1 MIKFFRKIRQNLLSE
16 GKTGKYL
23 KYAIGEII
31 LVVIGILIALQI
43 NNWNTESENK
53 AKIDNTLKQVQADLL
68 NDIKEITEL
77 KKGHQRDFDITR
89 KFLDDSINTSYSK
102 SDYRS
107 LIYATTISRSFSESK
122 QSYIN
127 LKAQTASIPE
137 EYNTIVYEL
146 NRLYNE
152 NFEFLKNAFNGIKS
166 ETESYEPMLSR
177 NYDWWEDF
185 INGEMTTEIK
195 KYITSKEHRRHL
207 VISNNN
213 LKIYK
218 NTLGFYQSQS
228 IKCYFIIRDLLKD
241 TSAVPEVI
249 QNLGVLFPNGNIDD
263 YVGTYEGKNL
273 NHRLVKKYN
282 LLFNV
287 FFEEKVAMDGFLL
300 KESAKDS
307 LTWQSDKSV
316 QYVFRRDSL
325 NRIDG
330 FYFYR
335 SNTNFVEISDS
346 YYKKVKD
353 E

>member
-53 AKIDNTLKQVQADLL
+53 TKIDNTLKQVQADLL

-77 KKGHQRDFDITR
+77 KKEYQHTFDITQN
-89 KFLDDSINTSYSK
+89 FLDDSINTSYSK
-102 SDYRS
+102 SDYLS
-107 LIYATTISRSFSESK
+107 LIYATTFLRSLSQSK

-127 LKAQTASIPE
+127 LKAQTASITE

-152 NFEFLKNAFNGIKS
+152 NFELLKNAFNDFKS
-166 ETESYEPMLSR
+166 DTESYEPMLSR

-195 KYITSKEHRRHL
+195 EYITSKEHRRHL
-207 VISNNN
+207 VISNQKSSILKNN
-213 LKIYK
+213 LGIYQA
-218 NTLGFYQSQS
+218 QSV
-228 IKCYFIIRDLLKD
+228 ICYLIIRDLLKD
-241 TSAVPEVI
+241 TSEVPEVI
-249 QNLGVLFPNGNIDD
+249 QNSGVLFPYGNIDD

-282 LLFNV
+282 LLYDV
-287 FFEEKVAMDGFLL
+287 YFEEIVELEGVLF
-300 KESAKDS
+300 KENAKDT
-307 LTWQSDKSV
+307 LTWFMDKSV
-316 QYVFRRDSL
+316 QFVFKRDSL
-325 NRIDG
+325 NQIDG
-330 FYFYR
+330 FYFYH
-335 SNTNFVEISDS
+335 SNTNFDEISDS